1 MTIVYFKRCEKTD
14 HEITYS
20 KNYSRPS
27 KSLINP
33 ELYNKFKIIKV
44 NPFEKIKEYT
54 LIECIGYYSDNYSLN
69 GEYININNTKY
80 KYISYKKINEIYN
93 IIKTDINFIIEIK
106 DIYMYP
112 KIQFIYLLSSIFKD
126 TFIILSQYK
135 NVVYVICENKIA
147 DLENAEDKNIKDFNI
162 KVDTELIKEI
172 YRYNNAFFE
181 KIIKLNEI
189 ICENFQNVEDIY
201 NDIQITNNYH
211 INYIN
216 KRYISD
222 CYCNTLFYSKLKEC
236 YICENCFSLHKTD
249 HFLFLETFQASA
261 DALKAV

>member
-1 MTIVYFKRCEKTD
+1 MTVVYFKKCEKPD

-20 KNYSRPS
+20 KSYSRPS
-27 KSLINP
+27 KSLIAP
-33 ELYNKFKIIKV
+33 ELYNKFKTIKV
-44 NPFEKIKEYT
+44 DPFEKIKEYT
-54 LIECIGYYSDNYSLN
+54 LRECIGYYSNNYSLN
-69 GEYININNTKY
+69 GEYINIDDINY

-93 IIKTDINFIIEIK
+93 RVKNENNFIIEIK

-135 NVVYVICENKIA
+135 NVLYVVCKNKLV
-147 DLENAEDKNIKDFNI
+147 DLDDVEDKNIKDFNI
-162 KVDTELIKEI
+162 KVDTGLIKEI
-172 YRYNNAFFE
+172 YEYNTAFFD
-181 KIIKLNEI
+181 KIIKLNDI
-189 ICENFQNVEDIY
+189 ICGNCRNVEDIY
-201 NDIQITNNYH
+201 NDIRITNEYH

-216 KRYISD
+216 KRFIND

-249 HFLFLETFQASA
+249 HFLFLEADQASA
-261 DALKAV
+261 AALKAI